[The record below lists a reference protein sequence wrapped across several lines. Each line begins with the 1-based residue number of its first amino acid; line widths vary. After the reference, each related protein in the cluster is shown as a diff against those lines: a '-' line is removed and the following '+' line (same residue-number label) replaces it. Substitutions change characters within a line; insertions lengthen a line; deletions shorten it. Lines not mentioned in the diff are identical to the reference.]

1 MHQYGVSDVERMLGL
16 PRSAIRALVSAGFVT
31 PARGPRKTLLFSFQD
46 LIVLRTAQSLA
57 QAQVPAKRISRSL
70 KELRRQLPETMPLSG
85 LSIGAVGDQVVVRD
99 GTGQRHAESGQYLLA
114 FEGDPAQGS
123 LSVIERAPA
132 ATEAADSESEDWFE
146 QGLLLEEGDPK
157 AAIAAYAKAVE
168 ADPDRLDAR
177 INLGLM
183 LHETRQHTQAEQV
196 YRTALERCGGDALLF
211 YNLAVLLED
220 LGRKPDAVTAYEAA
234 LRADPEMADAHFNLA
249 LLYEQ
254 TGKPQD
260 AIRHMS
266 RYRRLVRD
274 VAE

>member
-1 MHQYGVSDVERMLGL
+1 MHQYGVNDVERMLGL

-57 QAQVPAKRISRSL
+57 QAKVPAKRISRSL

-123 LSVIERAPA
+123 LSVIERAPVV
-132 ATEAADSESEDWFE
+132 EPADAESEDWFE
-146 QGLLLEEGDPK
+146 QGLLLEESDPK
-157 AAIAAYAKAVE
+157 AAIAAYTKAVE

-183 LHETRQHTQAEQV
+183 LHETGQHAQAEQV
-196 YRTALERCGGDALLF
+196 YRAALESCGEDALLF

-220 LGRKPDAVTAYEAA
+220 LSRKPEAVTAYEAA
-234 LRADPEMADAHFNLA
+234 LRTDPDMADAHFNLA